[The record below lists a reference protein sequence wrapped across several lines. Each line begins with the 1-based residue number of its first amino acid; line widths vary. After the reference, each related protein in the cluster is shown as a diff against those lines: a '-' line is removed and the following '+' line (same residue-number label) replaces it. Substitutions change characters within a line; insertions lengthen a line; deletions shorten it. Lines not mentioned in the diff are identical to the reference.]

1 MVFQSLK
8 EWEKINEIGDAS
20 ADSFPFQYDGKS
32 NKEFGRD
39 TYFYSFIA
47 GGDKYISVFIE
58 RQSDEE
64 KYYEYHYN
72 REGKDGTE
80 IINRGHLFKIMAT
93 NTRIIKDFIKKENVD
108 NLIISG
114 DTGGKVVKG
123 MQSRLKLY
131 SAYLDKNMITGY
143 DYLIFR
149 GEDDDI
155 ENILI
160 RRKK

>member
-1 MVFQSLK
+1 MRFQGLK
-8 EWEKINEIGDAS
+8 EWTKLNEIGDAS

-32 NKEFGRD
+32 NKEWD
-39 TYFYSFIA
+39 AYFYSFIA

-80 IINRGHLFKIMAT
+80 ILNMGHLYKIMAT

-131 SAYLDKNMITGY
+131 SAYLDKNMMPGY
-143 DYLIFR
+143 DYIIFR
-149 GEDDDI
+149 DKRQDI
-155 ENILI
+155 KNILI